1 MTDPDI
7 TIHIKLSPGEDI
19 DSIASWLYDILS
31 ECTNEISDIEV
42 EHI

>member
-19 DSIASWLYDILS
+19 DSSAFWLYTILE
-31 ECTNEISDIEV
+31 ECQEIEDVEV
-42 EHI
+42 VHG